1 MTQHH
6 PLPVI
11 FKKILHKRKVK
22 ENGTSYNLTI
32 RMFKQKMDIFSM
44 KIMHQCFM
52 TLPYDGNWKT
62 GNVQWSFRFFKASNQ
77 SKFPTLVND
86 NFIEKF
92 SLLMYWHL
100 QILKVPSAQCL
111 KIAQNVAFSIFFQFW
126 CFPPNFCP
134 IDLSG
139 NTI

>member
-6 PLPVI
+6 PLSVI

-62 GNVQWSFRFFKASNQ
+62 GNVQ
-77 SKFPTLVND
+77 
-86 NFIEKF
+86 
-92 SLLMYWHL
+92 
-100 QILKVPSAQCL
+100 
-111 KIAQNVAFSIFFQFW
+111 
-126 CFPPNFCP
+126 
-134 IDLSG
+134 
-139 NTI
+139 